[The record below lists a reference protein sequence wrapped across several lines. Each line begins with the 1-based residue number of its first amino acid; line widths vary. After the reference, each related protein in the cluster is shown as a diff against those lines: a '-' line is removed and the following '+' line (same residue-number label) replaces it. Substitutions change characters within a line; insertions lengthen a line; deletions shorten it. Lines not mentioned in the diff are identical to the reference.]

1 MSIVSVNLD
10 NLSEEARAEVLRSL
24 EQPKD
29 ERSTNPLHGVKD
41 GETFTIAGIEFIKF
55 PAVNGKVP
63 VMTRDCLFTS
73 KFGDQ
78 MNNLSKSPILQKME
92 AEVLPQI
99 IEAIGEE
106 NVLAFQT
113 DLTTLDGL
121 KPYGVMESKVS
132 LPTLD
137 FYRANVEIFDKYK
150 VDQWF
155 WLATPESAKPHDNP
169 YWIVCVS
176 PSGCIDYDSYDGD
189 GGVRPFFF
197 FNSTIFDSC
206 GE

>member
-1 MSIVSVNLD
+1 MNITV
-10 NLSEEARAEVLRSL
+10 R
-24 EQPKD
+24 
-29 ERSTNPLHGVKD
+29 D

-55 PAVNGKVP
+55 PEVNGAVP
-63 VMTRDCLFTS
+63 VMARNCLFRS
-73 KFGDQ
+73 RFGD
-78 MNNLSKSPILQKME
+78 NNDFRQSAVLKKME
-92 AEVLPQI
+92 ADVLPKI

-106 NVLAFQT
+106 NVLTFQT

-137 FYRANVEIFDKYK
+137 FYRANVEIFDDYK
-150 VDQWF
+150 VDEWF
-155 WLATPESAKPHDNP
+155 WLATPESAAPHDSP
-169 YWIVCVS
+169 YWILCVA
-176 PSGCIDYDSYDGD
+176 PSGCVRNDGCVNGG

-197 FNSTIFDSC
+197 FNSSIFESC